1 MIINDPEF
9 GEVIVRKNP
18 LSKSVRFS
26 VSPSGRLQMSV
37 PQHTSDFL
45 VKRFLKINRDLI
57 KAKIPLSNP
66 DTQRARDAKKK
77 ILMKKAK
84 EYLPYRLE
92 YYAKL
97 YGYNYDKCRLS
108 HAATRWGSCSSNRT
122 ISLNIG
128 LMQVPE
134 ILRDYVILHEETLHS
149 GSYLDGLLYHIQ
161 CFYTF
166 KTDLLCQITRNC
178 ISHLTIFCP
187 NCSLEL
193 PIIRKGLNS
202 SIFSYT
208 ERSNLYRMAS
218 ICLFHLR
225 SRQYC

>member
-1 MIINDPEF
+1 MILQDPEF

-26 VSPSGRLQMSV
+26 ISSSGRLQMSV

-45 VKRFLKINRDLI
+45 VKRFLKTNRDLI
-57 KAKIPLSNP
+57 REKIPLNDP
-66 DTQRARDAKKK
+66 KTQRARDAKKK

-97 YGYNYDKCRLS
+97 YGYHYERCRLS
-108 HAATRWGSCSSNRT
+108 HATTRWGSCSSTGT

-134 ILRDYVILHEETLHS
+134 ILRDYVIIHELAHLNHMDHS
-149 GSYLDGLLYHIQ
+149 SAFWNEVGSHDPRYKEHRAKL
-161 CFYTF
+161 
-166 KTDLLCQITRNC
+166 K
-178 ISHLTIFCP
+178 S
-187 NCSLEL
+187 
-193 PIIRKGLNS
+193 
-202 SIFSYT
+202 FSPGV
-208 ERSNLYRMAS
+208 
-218 ICLFHLR
+218 
-225 SRQYC
+225 

>member
-1 MIINDPEF
+1 MIIQDSEF

-18 LSKSVRFS
+18 LSRNVRFS
-26 VSPSGRLQMSV
+26 VAPSGRLQMSV

-45 VKRFLKINRDLI
+45 VKRFLNVNRNLI
-57 KAKIPLSNP
+57 REKIPLSNP
-66 DTQRARDAKKK
+66 ETQRARDAKKR
-77 ILMKKAK
+77 ILLKKAK

-134 ILRDYVILHEETLHS
+134 VLRDYVILHELAHLNHLDHS
-149 GSYLDGLLYHIQ
+149 NAFWAEVAEHDPRYREH
-161 CFYTF
+161 
-166 KTDLLCQITRNC
+166 
-178 ISHLTIFCP
+178 
-187 NCSLEL
+187 
-193 PIIRKGLNS
+193 RKKLKM
-202 SIFSYT
+202 FSPGV
-208 ERSNLYRMAS
+208 
-218 ICLFHLR
+218 
-225 SRQYC
+225 